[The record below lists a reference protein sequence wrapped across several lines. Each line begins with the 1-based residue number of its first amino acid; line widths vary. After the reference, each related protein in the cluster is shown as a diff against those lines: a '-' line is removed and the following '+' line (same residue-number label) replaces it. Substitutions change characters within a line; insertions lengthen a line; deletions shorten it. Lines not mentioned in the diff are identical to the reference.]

1 MKLDEAFMAW
11 RKDRVSIEHIERQPI
26 LDHEAPF
33 TDDFKDWRRFKSL
46 VQAGDELWT
55 FRSPQEEWDRFMGWQ
70 GIVLVRD
77 GRFVDVCVTAQN

>member
-11 RKDRVSIEHIERQPI
+11 RKDRVSIEHIERHPI
-26 LDHEAPF
+26 LDHEDPF
-33 TDDFKDWRRFKSL
+33 TDDFKDWRRLKSL

-77 GRFVDVCVTAQN
+77 GRFLDVCVTAQN